1 MDEWVQIV
9 SSVGFPIAMCGILC
23 YYIFKVETKLI
34 DSINQ
39 NTLTL
44 SRLIDKIALYL
55 GEEEDD
61 IK

>member
-9 SSVGFPIAMCGILC
+9 SSVGFPITMCGILC